1 MFKICS
7 LHILQPS
14 YFAAYL
20 FKLPGHKKKT
30 PDPPDRRM
38 SFFHECRFM
47 IHQHLQNGEISLVL
61 NYLILIH
68 HHHKMLR
75 ASSFPKAGSLL
86 RQTVRSKTS
95 SSTSALAYKQLHR
108 NQKRPSLPT
117 LETPNWSA
125 DAAVSSI
132 LYETPMPSRAPRKQ
146 HVLNCLVQ
154 NEPGVLS
161 SVSGT
166 LAARGFN
173 IDSLVVCNT
182 EVEDLSRMTIVL
194 AGQDA
199 VIEQA
204 RRQIEDLVP
213 VYAVLDYSNA
223 EIIKRELLLARVS
236 LLGPEYF
243 QELIATHKL
252 HIDDG
257 AAIPDLSAH
266 ESAFHPNNLAPS
278 EALRQKHI
286 HLDHISTI
294 TEKFGGKVVDISD
307 RNVIV
312 ELSAKPTRISS
323 FIQLLQPFGILE
335 IARSGMMA
343 LPRTPLTNTNQ
354 EEDDDVVGAADIVDA
369 SQLPPG

>member
-1 MFKICS
+1 MLIS
-7 LHILQPS
+7 SIPS
-14 YFAAYL
+14 FIQSNLTKTMIGLSPTSRMAKTALRFARQ
-20 FKLPGHKKKT
+20 K
-30 PDPPDRRM
+30 
-38 SFFHECRFM
+38 
-47 IHQHLQNGEISLVL
+47 
-61 NYLILIH
+61 
-68 HHHKMLR
+68 
-75 ASSFPKAGSLL
+75 SS
-86 RQTVRSKTS
+86 S
-95 SSTSALAYKQLHR
+95 SSTAALAYKNLHR
-108 NQKRPSLPT
+108 NQKRPPLPT

-132 LYETPMPSRAPRKQ
+132 LYETPVQSRAPKKL

-173 IDSLVVCNT
+173 IDSLIVCNT
-182 EVEDLSRMTIVL
+182 EVKDLSRMTIVL

-213 VYAVLDYSNA
+213 VYAVLDYTNA

-252 HIDDG
+252 HTSN
-257 AAIPDLSAH
+257 AASIPDLSAP

-286 HLDHISTI
+286 HLDHINTI
-294 TEKFGGKVVDISD
+294 TEKFGGKIVDISD
-307 RNVIV
+307 RNCIV
-312 ELSAKPTRISS
+312 ELSAKPSRISS

-343 LPRTPLTNTNQ
+343 LPRTPLDGAVV
-354 EEDDDVVGAADIVDA
+354 EDDVVDASDIVDA

>member
-1 MFKICS
+1 MFNPSTRAAAGAVSKRFIRNKI
-7 LHILQPS
+7 
-14 YFAAYL
+14 
-20 FKLPGHKKKT
+20 
-30 PDPPDRRM
+30 
-38 SFFHECRFM
+38 
-47 IHQHLQNGEISLVL
+47 
-61 NYLILIH
+61 
-68 HHHKMLR
+68 
-75 ASSFPKAGSLL
+75 
-86 RQTVRSKTS
+86 TS
-95 SSTSALAYKQLHR
+95 SSTSALAYKTLHR
-108 NQKRPSLPT
+108 NQKRPPLPT

-132 LYETPMPSRAPRKQ
+132 LYETPVPSKAPRKQ

-173 IDSLVVCNT
+173 IDSLVVCST
-182 EVEDLSRMTIVL
+182 EVKDLSRMTIVL
-194 AGQDA
+194 GGQDA

-213 VYAVLDYSNA
+213 VYAVLDYTNA
-223 EIIKRELLLARVS
+223 QIIKRELLLARVS

-252 HIDDG
+252 HTSE
-257 AAIPDLSAH
+257 ATSIPDLSAT
-266 ESAFHPNNLAPS
+266 ELQFHPNNLVPS
-278 EALRQKHI
+278 EALRQKHL
-286 HLDHISTI
+286 HLEHISTI
-294 TEKFGGKVVDISD
+294 TEKFGGKIVDIST

-312 ELSAKPTRISS
+312 ELSAKPSRVSS
-323 FIQLLQPFGILE
+323 FIQLLHPFGILE

-343 LPRTPLTNTNQ
+343 LPRTPLDGNNVED
-354 EEDDDVVGAADIVDA
+354 EEPIDAADIVDA

>member
-1 MFKICS
+1 MFRQIALRHS
-7 LHILQPS
+7 QAGAVQRQAL
-14 YFAAYL
+14 
-20 FKLPGHKKKT
+20 
-30 PDPPDRRM
+30 RM
-38 SFFHECRFM
+38 KVS
-47 IHQHLQNGEISLVL
+47 
-61 NYLILIH
+61 
-68 HHHKMLR
+68 
-75 ASSFPKAGSLL
+75 A
-86 RQTVRSKTS
+86 
-95 SSTSALAYKQLHR
+95 SSTSALAYKTLHR
-108 NQKRPSLPT
+108 NQKRPPLPT

-132 LYETPMPSRAPRKQ
+132 LYETPVPSRAPRKQ

-182 EVEDLSRMTIVL
+182 EVKDLSRMTIVL

-199 VIEQA
+199 VVEQA

-213 VYAVLDYSNA
+213 VYAVLDYTNA

-243 QELIATHKL
+243 QELIATHKF
-252 HIDDG
+252 HINDG
-257 AAIPDLSAH
+257 AAIPDLSAT

-278 EALRQKHI
+278 EALRQKHV

-294 TEKFGGKVVDISD
+294 TEQFGGRVVDISD
-307 RNVIV
+307 RNVVV
-312 ELSAKPTRISS
+312 ELSAKPSRVTS
-323 FIQLLQPFGILE
+323 FVQLLHPFGILE
-335 IARSGMMA
+335 LARSGMMA
-343 LPRTPLTNTNQ
+343 LPRTPLDAAI
-354 EEDDDVVGAADIVDA
+354 EEEEPVAAADIVDA

>member
-1 MFKICS
+1 MTNLCSQMAFKSIARTF
-7 LHILQPS
+7 IRTNT
-14 YFAAYL
+14 
-20 FKLPGHKKKT
+20 K
-30 PDPPDRRM
+30 
-38 SFFHECRFM
+38 
-47 IHQHLQNGEISLVL
+47 
-61 NYLILIH
+61 
-68 HHHKMLR
+68 
-75 ASSFPKAGSLL
+75 
-86 RQTVRSKTS
+86 
-95 SSTSALAYKQLHR
+95 SSTSALAYKTLHR
-108 NQKRPSLPT
+108 NQKRPPLPT
-117 LETPNWSA
+117 LDTPNWSA

-132 LYETPMPSRAPRKQ
+132 LYETPLPSRAPRKQ

-182 EVEDLSRMTIVL
+182 EVKDLSRMTIVL

-199 VIEQA
+199 VVEQA

-223 EIIKRELLLARVS
+223 EIIKRELLLVRVS

-243 QELIATHKL
+243 QELIDSHKSFTS
-252 HIDDG
+252 DG
-257 AAIPDLSAH
+257 SAIPTLEAP
-266 ESAFHPNNLAPS
+266 ESAYHPNNLAPS
-278 EALRQKHI
+278 EALRQKHM

-294 TEKFGGKVVDISD
+294 TSKFGGKIVDISD

-312 ELSAKPTRISS
+312 ELSAKPSRVTA
-323 FIQLLQPFGILE
+323 FIQLIHPFGILE
-335 IARSGMMA
+335 LARSGMMA
-343 LPRTPLTNTNQ
+343 LPRTPLDNTDDS
-354 EEDDDVVGAADIVDA
+354 EETFDAADIVDA

>member
-1 MFKICS
+1 MRTKIS
-7 LHILQPS
+7 
-14 YFAAYL
+14 
-20 FKLPGHKKKT
+20 
-30 PDPPDRRM
+30 
-38 SFFHECRFM
+38 
-47 IHQHLQNGEISLVL
+47 
-61 NYLILIH
+61 
-68 HHHKMLR
+68 
-75 ASSFPKAGSLL
+75 
-86 RQTVRSKTS
+86 S

-108 NQKRPSLPT
+108 NQKRPPLPT

-132 LYETPMPSRAPRKQ
+132 LYETPVPSKAPRTQ

-182 EVEDLSRMTIVL
+182 EVKDLSRMTIVL
-194 AGQDA
+194 GGQDA

-213 VYAVLDYSNA
+213 VYAVLDYTNA
-223 EIIKRELLLARVS
+223 QIIKRELLLARIS

-252 HIDDG
+252 HTND
-257 AAIPDLSAH
+257 ATSIPDLSAT
-266 ESAFHPNNLAPS
+266 ESQYHPNNLPPS
-278 EALRQKHI
+278 QALRQKHI

-294 TEKFGGKVVDISD
+294 TEKFGGRVVDISD

-312 ELSAKPTRISS
+312 ELSAKPSRVSS
-323 FIQLLQPFGILE
+323 FIQLLHPFGILE

-343 LPRTPLTNTNQ
+343 LPRTPLDASVT
-354 EEDDDVVGAADIVDA
+354 EDEDAVNASDIVDA

>member
-1 MFKICS
+1 MLKQVS
-7 LHILQPS
+7 LS
-14 YFAAYL
+14 SN
-20 FKLPGHKKKT
+20 
-30 PDPPDRRM
+30 M
-38 SFFHECRFM
+38 
-47 IHQHLQNGEISLVL
+47 LV
-61 NYLILIH
+61 
-68 HHHKMLR
+68 KQM
-75 ASSFPKAGSLL
+75 
-86 RQTVRSKTS
+86 VRNKSTS
-95 SSTSALAYKQLHR
+95 SSTSALAYKTLHR
-108 NQKRPSLPT
+108 NQKRPPLPT

-132 LYETPMPSRAPRKQ
+132 LYETPVPSRAPRKQ

-182 EVEDLSRMTIVL
+182 EVKDLSRMTIVL

-213 VYAVLDYSNA
+213 VYAVLDYTNA

-252 HIDDG
+252 HINDG
-257 AAIPDLSAH
+257 ASIPDLTAT

-278 EALRQKHI
+278 EALRQKHK
-286 HLDHISTI
+286 HLDHINTI
-294 TEKFGGKVVDISD
+294 TEKFGGRIVDISD

-312 ELSAKPTRISS
+312 ELSAKPSRVSA
-323 FIQLLQPFGILE
+323 FITLLHPFGVLE
-335 IARSGMMA
+335 LARSGMMA
-343 LPRTPLTNTNQ
+343 LPRTPLDHAG
-354 EEDDDVVGAADIVDA
+354 EDEDAIDAADIVDA